1 MNEREQVGVN
11 VYQINNNL
19 ICLADEVNSVITKLT
34 NENKALLK
42 SLENAVEKL
51 KKMSNDKNKLEEE
64 YKQKLVSH
72 KKRLYDLYVKKRD
85 KLIEDYKN
93 KSKVFNKAINEN
105 KLYRKYYGDIVSAH
119 EILYELYKKG
129 TCKKYDVLNNFSD
142 IKVFNS
148 LKYKYSILIWKKILK
163 DLGVYRKIGNKNIA
177 YLDYKEAID
186 ILDNLKIEN
195 EEEYFIKNFM
205 KGGNDN
211 EI

>member
-51 KKMSNDKNKLEEE
+51 KKMSDDKNKLEKK

-148 LKYKYSILIWKKILK
+148 LKYKYSGLIWKKILK

-205 KGGNDN
+205 KGGDDN

>member
-1 MNEREQVGVN
+1 MEQKITLKIPTYQVGNNIVCLENEVAHVVN
-11 VYQINNNL
+11 ALMEEN
-19 ICLADEVNSVITKLT
+19 TKLL
-34 NENKALLK
+34 NLLEKATK
-42 SLENAVEKL
+42 EVVELRKV
-51 KKMSNDKNKLEEE
+51 KPKLEEE
-64 YKQKLVSH
+64 YKNKLNSH

-148 LKYKYSILIWKKILK
+148 LKYKYSGLIWKKIFK
-163 DLGVYRKIGNKNIA
+163 DLGIYRKIGNKNIA
-177 YLDYKEAID
+177 YLDYHQAEKT
-186 ILDNLKIEN
+186 LDNLKIEN
-195 EEEYFIKNFM
+195 EEELFIKKFM
-205 KGGNDN
+205 KGGDKD

>member
-1 MNEREQVGVN
+1 MEQKITLKIPTYQVGNNIVCLENEVAHVVN
-11 VYQINNNL
+11 ALMEEN
-19 ICLADEVNSVITKLT
+19 TKLL
-34 NENKALLK
+34 NLLEKATK
-42 SLENAVEKL
+42 EVVELRKV
-51 KKMSNDKNKLEEE
+51 KPKLEEE
-64 YKQKLVSH
+64 YKNKLNSH
-72 KKRLYDLYVKKRD
+72 KKRMYDLYVKKRD

-93 KSKVFNKAINEN
+93 RSKRFNDAINEN
-105 KLYRKYYGDIVSAH
+105 KLYRKYYGDIVSAQ
-119 EILYELYKKG
+119 EILYELYKQG

-148 LKYKYSILIWKKILK
+148 LKYKYSGLIWKKILK

-205 KGGNDN
+205 KGGDDN